1 MRYFI
6 FKNTMEDNILSANLE
21 LKKKLVEDIKSNLAD
36 AKSIIFVDYRG
47 ITVSEDTALRKEFRE
62 NGVTYRVLKNR
73 LLTRA
78 LDELGIKGYDA
89 KMFEGTTAVAYST
102 DEVAPAKVFCKH
114 AKDINKMAVKF
125 GIVNGQILPKEQVEE
140 LSKISSRDV
149 LIAMLLGTLNAP
161 ISAMA
166 RALNAI
172 AEKQN

>member
-1 MRYFI
+1 M
-6 FKNTMEDNILSANLE
+6 SANLE
-21 LKKKLVEDIKSNLAD
+21 LKKQLVEDIKSSLSE

-78 LDELGIKGYDA
+78 LNEMGITDYDA

-114 AKDINKMAVKF
+114 SKDLNKMAVKF
-125 GIVNGQILPKEQVEE
+125 GIIDGQIKTKEQVEE
-140 LSKISSRDV
+140 LSKLPSKDI

-166 RALNAI
+166 RALKAI
-172 AEKQN
+172 AEKQE

>member
-1 MRYFI
+1 M
-6 FKNTMEDNILSANLE
+6 SANLE
-21 LKKKLVEDIKSNLAD
+21 LKKQLVEDIKSELEN

-62 NGVTYRVLKNR
+62 NGVTYKVLKNR

-78 LDELGIKGYDA
+78 LDALGITGYDA

-102 DEVAPAKVFCKH
+102 DEVAPARIFCKH
-114 AKDINKMAVKF
+114 SKDLDKMAVKF
-125 GIVNGQILPKEQVEE
+125 GIVDGQIKTKEQVEE
-140 LSKISSRDV
+140 LAKLPSKDV
-149 LIAMLLGTLNAP
+149 LIAMLLGMLNAP

>member
-1 MRYFI
+1 M
-6 FKNTMEDNILSANLE
+6 SANLE
-21 LKKKLVEDIKSNLAD
+21 LKKQLVEDIKSELEN
-36 AKSIIFVDYRG
+36 AKSIIFVDYRV

-62 NGVTYRVLKNR
+62 NGVTYKVLKNR

-78 LDELGIKGYDA
+78 LDALGITGYDA

-102 DEVAPAKVFCKH
+102 DEVAPARIFCKH
-114 AKDINKMAVKF
+114 SKDLDKMAVKF
-125 GIVNGQILPKEQVEE
+125 GIVDGQIKTKEQVEE
-140 LSKISSRDV
+140 LAKLPSKDV
-149 LIAMLLGTLNAP
+149 LIAMLLGMLNAP

>member
-1 MRYFI
+1 M
-6 FKNTMEDNILSANLE
+6 SANLE
-21 LKKKLVEDIKSNLAD
+21 LKKQLVEDIKSELEN

-62 NGVTYRVLKNR
+62 NGVTYKVLKNR

-78 LDELGIKGYDA
+78 LDALGITGYDA

-102 DEVAPAKVFCKH
+102 DEVAPARIFCKH
-114 AKDINKMAVKF
+114 SQNLKKMAVKF
-125 GIVNGQILPKEQVEE
+125 GIVDGQIKTKEQVEE
-140 LSKISSRDV
+140 LAKLPSKDV
-149 LIAMLLGTLNAP
+149 LIAMLLGMLNAP

>member
-1 MRYFI
+1 M
-6 FKNTMEDNILSANLE
+6 SANLE
-21 LKKKLVEDIKSNLAD
+21 LKKQLVEDIKSELGN

-62 NGVTYRVLKNR
+62 NGVTYKVLKNR

-78 LDELGIKGYDA
+78 LDALGITGYDA

-102 DEVAPAKVFCKH
+102 DEVAPARIFCKH
-114 AKDINKMAVKF
+114 SKDLDKMAVKF
-125 GIVNGQILPKEQVEE
+125 GIVDGQIKTKEQVEE
-140 LSKISSRDV
+140 LAKLPSKDV
-149 LIAMLLGTLNAP
+149 LIAMLLGMLNAP

>member
-1 MRYFI
+1 M
-6 FKNTMEDNILSANLE
+6 SANLE
-21 LKKKLVEDIKSNLAD
+21 LKKQLVEDIKSELGN

-62 NGVTYRVLKNR
+62 NGVTYKVLKNR

-78 LDELGIKGYDA
+78 LDALGITGYDA

-102 DEVAPAKVFCKH
+102 DEVAPARIFCKH
-114 AKDINKMAVKF
+114 SKDLNKMAVKF
-125 GIVNGQILPKEQVEE
+125 GIVDGQIKTKEQVEE
-140 LSKISSRDV
+140 LAKLPSKDV
-149 LIAMLLGTLNAP
+149 LIAMLLGMLNAP

-166 RALNAI
+166 RALKAI